1 MLKPLAALLPLLL
14 YVAALLGVA
23 LAGGATVER
32 GTLIA
37 AIVITTV
44 PAAALALL
52 LAAYGERLL
61 RRGLRDLAG
70 ATRRLAD
77 GQVDAPLPAVRDPE
91 LKPMA
96 AALDL
101 LAQRLGRALH
111 ELEVER
117 ERFAA
122 VLGRSADGVIAIDG
136 DGIVR
141 YANAA
146 ARRLLGIAATAAFE
160 PPAEHSFVAVVRDH
174 ELAALLERCRGE
186 QAQVTGIVRLG
197 ARGRD
202 VEAIV
207 LPLHGAGGW
216 RYLGLLHDLTEIRRS
231 EGQRRDLVSN
241 LSHELRT
248 PLASIKAVVQVLAEG
263 GFHTDDEEAARE
275 LLGGVDH
282 EVDRLTQ
289 LVDEMLELSRIE
301 SGQLPFQFEAVD
313 AGQICAD
320 AVRRLAAQAE
330 RAGVTLRWRAEAEL
344 PALRADP
351 ERLLRAVINL
361 VHNAIKF
368 TPAGGSVTVEA
379 RRHDGMGEIAVRDT
393 GAGIPQAEQERIFER
408 FYKVDRARSSTG
420 TGLGLAIVKHTAQA
434 HGGRVEVE
442 SSPGA
447 GATFRLRIPF
457 AGDPL
462 GQGRKRASGG

>member
-1 MLKPLAALLPLLL
+1 MLKRLAALLPLLL
-14 YVAALLGVA
+14 CVAALLGVA
-23 LAGGATVER
+23 LAGATIGR

-37 AIVITTV
+37 AIAIVAV
-44 PAAALALL
+44 LAAVLALL
-52 LAAYGERLL
+52 LAAYGEREV
-61 RRGLRDLAG
+61 RRGLCALIEA
-70 ATRRLAD
+70 AQRLAD
-77 GQVDAPLPAVRDPE
+77 GQIDAPLPAVRDPA
-91 LKPMA
+91 LQPMS
-96 AALDL
+96 AALDA
-101 LAQRLGRALH
+101 LAQRLGRALQ
-111 ELEVER
+111 ELEAER

-136 DGIVR
+136 NGIVR
-141 YANAA
+141 YANTA
-146 ARRLLGIAATAAFE
+146 ARRLLGIAATASFE
-160 PPAEHSFVAVVRDH
+160 PPAEQSFVAVVRDH
-174 ELAALLERCRGE
+174 ELAALLERCRAE
-186 QAQVTGIVRLG
+186 QVQVTGIVRLG
-197 ARGRD
+197 AQGHE

-207 LPLHGAGGW
+207 LPLAGAGGW

-248 PLASIKAVVQVLAEG
+248 PLASIKAVVQVLVEG
-263 GFHTDDEEAARE
+263 GFHADDETARE

-301 SGQLPFQFEAVD
+301 SGQVPFQFEPVD
-313 AGQICAD
+313 AGQIGAD

-330 RAGVTLRWRAEAEL
+330 RAGVALRWRAEPDL
-344 PALRADP
+344 PPLRADP

-379 RRHDGMGEIAVRDT
+379 RRHGGMGEIAVRDT

-420 TGLGLAIVKHTAQA
+420 TGLGLAIVKHTAQL
-434 HGGRVEVE
+434 HGGEVEVE

-457 AGDPL
+457 AGDRC
-462 GQGRKRASGG
+462 GQATDRTPGSS